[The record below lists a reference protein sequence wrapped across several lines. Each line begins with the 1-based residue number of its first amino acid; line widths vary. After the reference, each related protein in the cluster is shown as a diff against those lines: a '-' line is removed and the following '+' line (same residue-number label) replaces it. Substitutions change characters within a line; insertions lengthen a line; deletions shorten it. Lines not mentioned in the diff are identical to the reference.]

1 MLAIDF
7 SHLTTEQRLDRIDA
21 LCESIDRDALPLTA
35 AQAQELD
42 HRIAMLDQSPGEG
55 RDAFEILA
63 EMRQRF
69 G

>member
-1 MLAIDF
+1 MPIIDF
-7 SHLTTEQRLDRIDA
+7 SHLTTEQRLDLIDE
-21 LCESIDRDALPLTA
+21 LCESIQRDALPLTA

-42 HRIAMLDQSPGEG
+42 HRIAMLDQSPEEG
-55 RDAFEILA
+55 HDAFEVLA